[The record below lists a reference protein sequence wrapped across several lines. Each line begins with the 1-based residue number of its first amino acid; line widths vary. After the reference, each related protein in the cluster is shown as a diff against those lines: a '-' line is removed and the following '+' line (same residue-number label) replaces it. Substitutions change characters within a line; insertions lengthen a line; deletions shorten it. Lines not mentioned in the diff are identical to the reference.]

1 MVEYHIPSWD
11 EIEDAVFS
19 IGEALVKSNYIP
31 DVLVAVL
38 TGGIVPAKLLSD
50 LLDLKVIRYIDIKFY
65 RSVGKTESKPVIRS
79 VYTDSLEGKKVLVV
93 DDVADTGETLEAV
106 SNVITMFNPAK
117 VMTATLYLKP
127 WSKRFPDF
135 YYKQI
140 DKWIIFP
147 WDKWDVVRENKDVPV
162 SKKEKFFELYK
173 QLLKIRK

>member
-1 MVEYHIPSWD
+1 M
-11 EIEDAVFS
+11 
-19 IGEALVKSNYIP
+19 
-31 DVLVAVL
+31 
-38 TGGIVPAKLLSD
+38 
-50 LLDLKVIRYIDIKFY
+50 
-65 RSVGKTESKPVIRS
+65 GKTESRPVIRS
-79 VYTDSLEGKKVLVV
+79 VYTDSLEGKKVLVI

-127 WSKRFPDF
+127 WSKRVPDF

-147 WDKWDVVRENKDVPV
+147 WDKWDVVRENNDVPV
-162 SKKEKFFELYK
+162 NKKERFFDLYN